1 MGERMNKTYCR
12 TCKYFRHW
20 WFMRDFCD
28 AMFDNLNTDDQ
39 CKYPDNI
46 FYEEG
51 YDKPK
56 KRYREQPQYINKNN
70 SCAWYERK
78 FSVWRFLLALIQ
90 IIRKKEK

>member
-1 MGERMNKTYCR
+1 MKKTYCR
-12 TCKYFRHW
+12 NCKYFKHW
-20 WFMRDFCD
+20 RCADFFNNV
-28 AMFDNLNTDDQ
+28 FDIDTDDQ

-51 YDKPK
+51 YDRPK

-78 FSVWRFLLALIQ
+78 FSIWRFLLALIQ
-90 IIRKKEK
+90 IIRKKEKE